1 MPRSPSQA
9 EGARDVLRFE
19 HPEGRRS
26 GVRIAVPAKVD
37 AQDVRGPAQERRVL
51 DEVRRDRSRVAVEDE
66 DRLVRIGYPVRV
78 TGVGREP
85 ATGKPQTVT

>member
-1 MPRSPSQA
+1 MSSVSSIPKVDGPASDSPCPRKSMPRT
-9 EGARDVLRFE
+9 F
-19 HPEGRRS
+19 
-26 GVRIAVPAKVD
+26 AVP
-37 AQDVRGPAQERRVL
+37 RRNGRVL